1 MEDII
6 KKFTTIDCL
15 GNNLMTPLVVSQ
27 EHKVLYL
34 HIAKTG
40 GSSIVQLLKNNGM
53 DDLILSNKR
62 GIYEEKVSYFKE
74 VVSEWDKYYKFTFVR
89 NKFDLLISLYNYDR
103 QLNGKYSL
111 PSDITFEQF
120 LNEQVGVRAGLY
132 TDLIDQYYLTHTN
145 DKCMFDFIGQFDT
158 YNDDLN
164 KVCAQLGIVNTQ
176 ERTNV
181 GNYDRSKKNEY
192 YTEELKEIVKNKFPK
207 EIEKFDWWY

>member
-15 GNNLMTPLVVSQ
+15 GNNLMTPLVVSRQ
-27 EHKVLYL
+27 HKVLYL

-53 DDLILSNKR
+53 DDIVLSNKR
-62 GIYEEKVSYFKE
+62 GIYEEKVDYFKD
-74 VVSEWDKYYKFTFVR
+74 VVAHWDEYYKFTFVR

-111 PSDITFEQF
+111 PNDITFEQF
-120 LNEQVGVRAGLY
+120 LKEQVGVREGLY
-132 TDLIDQYYLTHTN
+132 TELIDQYYLTHTN
-145 DKCMFDFIGQFDT
+145 DKCMFNFIGQFDT
-158 YNDDLN
+158 YSDDLN
-164 KVCAQLGIVNTQ
+164 KVCSQLGIVNTQ

-181 GNYDRSKKNEY
+181 GNYDRSKKREY
-192 YTEELKEIVKNKFPK
+192 YTEELKQLVKEKFPK

>member
-15 GNNLMTPLVVSQ
+15 GNNLMTPLVVSKQ
-27 EHKVLYL
+27 HKVLYL

-53 DDLILSNKR
+53 DDIVLSNKR
-62 GIYEEKVSYFKE
+62 GIYEEKVEYFKD
-74 VVSEWDKYYKFTFVR
+74 VAAHWDEYYKFTFVR

-103 QLNGKYSL
+103 QLNGEYSL
-111 PSDITFEQF
+111 PNDITFEQF
-120 LNEQVGVRAGLY
+120 LKEQVGVREGLY
-132 TDLIDQYYLTHTN
+132 TDLIDQHYLTHTN

-164 KVCAQLGIVNTQ
+164 KVCSQLGIVNTQ

-181 GNYDRSKKNEY
+181 GNYDRSKKKEY
-192 YTEELKEIVKNKFPK
+192 YTDELKQIVKEKFPK
-207 EIEKFDWWY
+207 EIEAFNWWY

>member
-27 EHKVLYL
+27 KHKVLYL

-40 GSSIVQLLKNNGM
+40 GSSVVQLLKNNGM
-53 DDLILSNKR
+53 DDLVLSNKK
-62 GIYEEKVSYFKE
+62 GIYEEKVEYFKE
-74 VVSEWDKYYKFTFVR
+74 VASHWDEYYKFAFVR

-111 PSDITFEQF
+111 PKDITFEQF
-120 LNEQVGVRAGLY
+120 INEQVGVRDGLY
-132 TDLIDQYYLTHTN
+132 TELIDQHYLTHTN
-145 DKCMFDFIGQFDT
+145 DKCMFDFVGQFDT

-164 KVCAQLGIVNTQ
+164 QICEKLGIENTQ

-181 GNYDRSKKNEY
+181 GNYDRSKKDQY
-192 YTEELKEIVKNKFPK
+192 YTEELKEIVKSKFPK
-207 EIEKFDWWY
+207 EIEKFGWWY

>member
-15 GNNLMTPLVVSQ
+15 GNNLMTPLVVSKQ
-27 EHKVLYL
+27 HKVLYL

-53 DDLILSNKR
+53 DDLVLSNKR
-62 GIYEEKVSYFKE
+62 GIYEEKVDYFKD
-74 VVSEWDKYYKFTFVR
+74 VVAHWDEYYKFTFVR

-111 PSDITFEQF
+111 PKDITFEQF
-120 LNEQVGVRAGLY
+120 LKEQVGVREGLY
-132 TDLIDQYYLTHTN
+132 TELIDQYYLTHTN

-164 KVCAQLGIVNTQ
+164 KVCSQLGIVNTQ

-181 GNYDRSKKNEY
+181 GNYDRSKKKEY
-192 YTEELKEIVKNKFPK
+192 YTEELKQLVKEKFPK
-207 EIEKFDWWY
+207 EIEKFDWWC

>member
-1 MEDII
+1 
-6 KKFTTIDCL
+6 
-15 GNNLMTPLVVSQ
+15 MTPLVVSQ

-74 VVSEWDKYYKFTFVR
+74 VVSEWEKYYKFTFVR

-120 LNEQVGVRAGLY
+120 LNEQVGVRDGLY

-192 YTEELKEIVKNKFPK
+192 YTEELKEIVKNKFSK

>member
-15 GNNLMTPLVVSQ
+15 GNNLMTPLVVSRQ
-27 EHKVLYL
+27 HKVLYL

-40 GSSIVQLLKNNGM
+40 SSSIVQLLKNNGM
-53 DDLILSNKR
+53 DDIVLSNKR
-62 GIYEEKVSYFKE
+62 GIYEEKVDYFKD
-74 VVSEWDKYYKFTFVR
+74 VVAHWDEYYKFTFVR

-111 PSDITFEQF
+111 PNDITFEQF
-120 LNEQVGVRAGLY
+120 LKEQVGVREGLY
-132 TDLIDQYYLTHTN
+132 TELIDQYYLTHTN
-145 DKCMFDFIGQFDT
+145 DKCMFNFIGQFDT
-158 YNDDLN
+158 YSDDLN
-164 KVCAQLGIVNTQ
+164 KVCSQLGIVNTQ

-181 GNYDRSKKNEY
+181 GNYDRSKKREY
-192 YTEELKEIVKNKFPK
+192 YTEELKQLVKEKFPK